1 MIKHRY
7 MYIFIDDAIGGN
19 VYFAAGAS
27 LTAPIPGAAHL
38 PVRAHAFVNAGNI
51 ANKAK
56 GK

>member
-1 MIKHRY
+1 
-7 MYIFIDDAIGGN
+7 MYIFVDDAIGGN

-38 PVRAHAFVNAGNI
+38 PIRAQAFFNAGNI